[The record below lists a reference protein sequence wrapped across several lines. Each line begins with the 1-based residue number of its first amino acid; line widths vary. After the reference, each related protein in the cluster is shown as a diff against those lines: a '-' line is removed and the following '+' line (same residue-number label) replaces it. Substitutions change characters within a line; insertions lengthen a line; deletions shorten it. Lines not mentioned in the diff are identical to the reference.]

1 MALTNVTN
9 LANLTLF
16 AALVVILTL
25 IMIKAAE
32 QVAYPLTGY
41 FSNLVSD
48 YLEANQKLTPFY
60 THTPDIDGVKA
71 AIAARDSFNT
81 PRIALVNALNKQY
94 ETVKASDLVTANIQ
108 SLANIKTYTVTTAH
122 QPNLFTGPLYFIYKI
137 AHTIALSRSLEKQVP
152 GAKFVPVYYMG
163 SEDADLDE
171 LGFVNIGGQKLVWQT
186 KQTGAVGRMLVDVEL
201 LSLIKLIEGQIGVS
215 VHGIA
220 WVNLLKQSFTIG
232 KTIAQATFEIVDHL
246 FGAYG
251 LVVVQP
257 DSQALKSLFTG
268 VIEKELTTGFSNNAV
283 QQTIKNLSVHY
294 KVQAAG
300 RAINLFYLQGNKR
313 ERIVQT
319 DAGYEVTAL
328 GLSFTKDQI
337 LTDVKNNP
345 VNYSP
350 NVILRGVFQE
360 TILPNVAF
368 IGGGGELAYWLELK
382 EVFADA
388 AVPFP
393 VLLLRNSFL
402 LVPAKQALQLQKMH
416 INTVNLFKGRPQVI
430 IDSFVKA
437 NSVHHLQINTQIA
450 AIEAQYALIKE
461 QAAAIDVSLV
471 DHIEALTHKQAQK
484 LLQVQKKMLRAEKR
498 KYEVEQQQITKIME
512 QLFPGGS
519 LQERTENIADWY
531 KIYGTHFV
539 SAIVENSDD
548 FSKGFTLL
556 YLND

>member
-1 MALTNVTN
+1 
-9 LANLTLF
+9 
-16 AALVVILTL
+16 
-25 IMIKAAE
+25 MIKAAE

-108 SLANIKTYTVTTAH
+108 SLANSKTYTVTTAH

-152 GAKFVPVYYMG
+152 SAKFVPVYYMG

-186 KQTGAVGRMLVDVEL
+186 KQTGAVGRMLVDAEL

-215 VHGIA
+215 VHGVA
-220 WVNLLKQSFTIG
+220 WVGLLKQTFTIG
-232 KTIAQATFEIVDHL
+232 KTIAQATLEIVHHL
-246 FGAYG
+246 FGDYG

-257 DSQALKSLFTG
+257 DSPELKSLFTS

-337 LTDVKNNP
+337 LADVQNNP
-345 VNYSP
+345 ANYSP
-350 NVILRGVFQE
+350 NVIFRGVFQE

-382 EVFADA
+382 QVFADA

-437 NSVHHLQINTQIA
+437 NSVHHLQINTQMA

-461 QAAAIDVSLV
+461 QAAAIDASLV
-471 DHIEALTHKQAQK
+471 DHIEALSHKQAQK

-498 KYEVEQQQITKIME
+498 KYEAEQQQITKIME

>member
-108 SLANIKTYTVTTAH
+108 SLANSKTYTVTTAH

-215 VHGIA
+215 VHGIT

-232 KTIAQATFEIVDHL
+232 KTIAQATLEIVHHL
-246 FGAYG
+246 FGDYG

-257 DSQALKSLFTG
+257 DSPELKSLFTG

-328 GLSFTKDQI
+328 GLCFTRDQI
-337 LTDVKNNP
+337 LADVQNNP
-345 VNYSP
+345 ANYSP
-350 NVILRGVFQE
+350 NVIFRGVFQE

-382 EVFADA
+382 QFFADA

-437 NSVHHLQINTQIA
+437 NSVHHLQINTQMA

-461 QAAAIDVSLV
+461 QAAAIDASLV
-471 DHIEALTHKQAQK
+471 DHIEALSHKQAQK

-498 KYEVEQQQITKIME
+498 KYEAEQQQITKIME

>member
-32 QVAYPLTGY
+32 QIAYPLTGY

-71 AIAARDSFNT
+71 AMAARDSFNT

-94 ETVKASDLVTANIQ
+94 ETVIASDLVTANIQ
-108 SLANIKTYTVTTAH
+108 SLANSKTYTVTTAH

-137 AHTIALSRSLEKQVP
+137 AHTIALSRSLEKQIP

-163 SEDADLDE
+163 SEDADLEE

-215 VHGIA
+215 VHGIT

-257 DSQALKSLFTG
+257 DSQALKSLFTS

-319 DAGYEVTAL
+319 DAGHEVTAL
-328 GLSFTKDQI
+328 GLSFTRDQI
-337 LTDVKNNP
+337 LADVQNNP
-345 VNYSP
+345 ANYSP

-382 EVFADA
+382 QVFADA

-437 NSVHHLQINTQIA
+437 NSVHHLQINTQMA

-461 QAAAIDVSLV
+461 QAAAIDASLV
-471 DHIEALTHKQAQK
+471 DHIEALSHKQAQK

-498 KYEVEQQQITKIME
+498 KYEAEQQQITKIME
-512 QLFPGGS
+512 QLFPGDS

-539 SAIVENSDD
+539 DAIVENSDD

>member
-81 PRIALVNALNKQY
+81 PRLALVDALNKQY
-94 ETVKASDLVTANIQ
+94 ETVKASDLAIANIQ
-108 SLANIKTYTVTTAH
+108 SLANSNTYTVTTAH

-220 WVNLLKQSFTIG
+220 WINLLKQSFTIG

-257 DSQALKSLFTG
+257 DSPELKSLFTS

-328 GLSFTKDQI
+328 GLSFTRDQI
-337 LTDVKNNP
+337 LADVQNNP
-345 VNYSP
+345 ANYSP

-382 EVFADA
+382 QVFADA

-437 NSVHHLQINTQIA
+437 NSVHHLQINTQMA

-461 QAAAIDVSLV
+461 QAAAIDASLV
-471 DHIEALTHKQAQK
+471 DHIEALSHKQAQK

-498 KYEVEQQQITKIME
+498 KYEAEQQQITKIME

>member
-1 MALTNVTN
+1 MN
-9 LANLTLF
+9 LPLF

-108 SLANIKTYTVTTAH
+108 SLANSKTYTVTTAH

-137 AHTIALSRSLEKQVP
+137 AHTIALSRSLNKQMP
-152 GAKFVPVYYMG
+152 EANFVPVYYMG

-215 VHGIA
+215 VHGVA

-232 KTIAQATFEIVDHL
+232 KTIAQATFEIVHHL

-257 DSQALKSLFTG
+257 DSPELKCLFTS

-337 LTDVKNNP
+337 LADVQNNP
-345 VNYSP
+345 ANYSP

-382 EVFADA
+382 QVFADA

-437 NSVHHLQINTQIA
+437 NSVHHLQINTQMA

-461 QAAAIDVSLV
+461 QAAAIDASLV
-471 DHIEALTHKQAQK
+471 DHIEALSHKQAQK

-498 KYEVEQQQITKIME
+498 KYEAEQQQITKIME

>member
-9 LANLTLF
+9 LSNLTLF

-41 FSNLVSD
+41 FSSLVSD
-48 YLEANQKLTPFY
+48 YLEANQKLAPFY
-60 THTPDIDGVKA
+60 THQPNMDGIKA
-71 AIAARDSFNT
+71 AMAARDSFNT
-81 PRIALVNALNKQY
+81 PRISLVHVLNKQY
-94 ETVKASDLVTANIQ
+94 ESIKASELVTANIQ
-108 SLANIKTYTVTTAH
+108 SLANSKTYTVTTAH

-186 KQTGAVGRMLVDVEL
+186 KQTGAVGRMLVDAEL

-215 VHGIA
+215 VHGVA
-220 WVNLLKQSFTIG
+220 WVGLLKQTFTIG
-232 KTIAQATFEIVDHL
+232 KTIAQATLEIVHHL
-246 FGAYG
+246 FGDYG

-257 DSQALKSLFTG
+257 DSPELKSLFTS
-268 VIEKELTTGFSNNAV
+268 VIEKELITGFSNNAV

-319 DAGYEVTAL
+319 DAVYEVTAL

-337 LTDVKNNP
+337 LADVQNNP
-345 VNYSP
+345 ANYSP

-360 TILPNVAF
+360 TILPNIAF

-382 EVFADA
+382 QVFADA

-437 NSVHHLQINTQIA
+437 NSVHHLQINTQMA

-461 QAAAIDVSLV
+461 QAAAIDASLV
-471 DHIEALTHKQAQK
+471 DHIEALSHKQAQK

-498 KYEVEQQQITKIME
+498 KYEAEQQQITKIME

>member
-60 THTPDIDGVKA
+60 THQPNMDGIKA
-71 AIAARDSFNT
+71 AMAARDSFNT

-108 SLANIKTYTVTTAH
+108 SLANSKTYTVTTAH

-186 KQTGAVGRMLVDVEL
+186 KQTGAVGRMLVDAEL

-215 VHGIA
+215 VHGVA
-220 WVNLLKQSFTIG
+220 WVDLLKQTFTIG
-232 KTIAQATFEIVDHL
+232 KTIAQATLEIVHHL
-246 FGAYG
+246 FGDYG

-257 DSQALKSLFTG
+257 DSPDLKSLFTS

-328 GLSFTKDQI
+328 GLSFTRDQI
-337 LTDVKNNP
+337 LADVQNNP
-345 VNYSP
+345 ANYSP
-350 NVILRGVFQE
+350 NVIFRGVFQE

-382 EVFADA
+382 QFFADA

-437 NSVHHLQINTQIA
+437 NSVHHLQINTQMA

-461 QAAAIDVSLV
+461 QAAAIDASLV
-471 DHIEALTHKQAQK
+471 DHIEALSHKQAQK

-498 KYEVEQQQITKIME
+498 KYEAEQQQITKIME

-531 KIYGTHFV
+531 KIYGNHFV

>member
-108 SLANIKTYTVTTAH
+108 TLANSKTYTVTTAH

-137 AHTIALSRSLEKQVP
+137 AHTIALSRSLEKQIP

-215 VHGIA
+215 VHGIT

-232 KTIAQATFEIVDHL
+232 KTIAQATLEIVHHL
-246 FGAYG
+246 FGDYG

-257 DSQALKSLFTG
+257 DSPELKSLFTG

-328 GLSFTKDQI
+328 GLCFTRDQI
-337 LTDVKNNP
+337 LADVQNNP
-345 VNYSP
+345 ANYSP
-350 NVILRGVFQE
+350 NVIFRGVFQE

-382 EVFADA
+382 QFFADA

-437 NSVHHLQINTQIA
+437 NSVHHLQINTQMA

-461 QAAAIDVSLV
+461 QAAAIDASLV
-471 DHIEALTHKQAQK
+471 DHIEALSHKQAQK

-498 KYEVEQQQITKIME
+498 KYEAEQQQITKIME

>member
-215 VHGIA
+215 VHGIT

-232 KTIAQATFEIVDHL
+232 KTIAQATFEIVNHL

-257 DSQALKSLFTG
+257 DSPELKSLFTS

-328 GLSFTKDQI
+328 GLCFTRDQI
-337 LTDVKNNP
+337 LADVQNNP
-345 VNYSP
+345 ANYSP

-382 EVFADA
+382 QVFADA
-388 AVPFP
+388 TVPFP

-402 LVPAKQALQLQKMH
+402 LVPAKEAQQLQKMH
-416 INTVNLFKGRPQVI
+416 INTINLFKGRPQVI

-461 QAAAIDVSLV
+461 QAAAIDASLV
-471 DHIEALTHKQAQK
+471 DHIEALSHKQAQK

>member
-81 PRIALVNALNKQY
+81 PRIALVNALNNQY
-94 ETVKASDLVTANIQ
+94 ETVKASDLATANIQ
-108 SLANIKTYTVTTAH
+108 SLANSNTYTVTTAH

-152 GAKFVPVYYMG
+152 GANFVPVYYMG

-215 VHGIA
+215 VHGIT

-257 DSQALKSLFTG
+257 DSPELKSLFTG

-328 GLSFTKDQI
+328 GLSFTRDQI
-337 LTDVKNNP
+337 LADVQNNP
-345 VNYSP
+345 ANYSP

-382 EVFADA
+382 QVFADA

-437 NSVHHLQINTQIA
+437 NSVHHLQINTQMA

-461 QAAAIDVSLV
+461 QAAAIDASLV
-471 DHIEALTHKQAQK
+471 DHIEALSHKQAQK

-498 KYEVEQQQITKIME
+498 KYEAEQQQITKIME
-512 QLFPGGS
+512 QLFPGDS

>member
-1 MALTNVTN
+1 MN
-9 LANLTLF
+9 LPLF

-48 YLEANQKLTPFY
+48 YLEANQKLDPFY
-60 THTPDIDGVKA
+60 THPPNIDGIKA
-71 AIAARDSFNT
+71 AMAARDSFNT
-81 PRIALVNALNKQY
+81 PRVALVDALNKQY
-94 ETVKASDLVTANIQ
+94 EGIKGSELVTAHIQ
-108 SLANIKTYTVTTAH
+108 SLVNNKSYTVTTAH

-137 AHTIALSRSLEKQVP
+137 AHTIALSRSLNKQIP
-152 GAKFVPVYYMG
+152 GAHFVPVYYMG
-163 SEDADLDE
+163 SEDADIEE
-171 LGFVNIGGQKLVWQT
+171 LGFVTIGGQKLVWQT
-186 KQTGAVGRMLVDVEL
+186 KQTGAVGRMLVDAEL
-201 LSLIKLIEGQIGVS
+201 LSLIKSIEGQIGISSQGASWVS
-215 VHGIA
+215 
-220 WVNLLKQSFTIG
+220 LLKQSFTIG
-232 KTIAQATFEIVDHL
+232 KTIAQATLEIVHHL
-246 FGAYG
+246 FGEYG

-257 DSQALKSLFTG
+257 DTPALKSLFKS
-268 VIEKELTTGFSNNAV
+268 VLEKELTTGFSNKAV
-283 QQTIKNLSVHY
+283 QQTIQQLSANY

-300 RAINLFYLQGNKR
+300 REINLFYLQGNKR

-319 DAGYEVTAL
+319 NAGYEVTAL
-328 GLSFTKDQI
+328 GLSFTKEQI
-337 LTDVKNNP
+337 LVDVQNNP
-345 VNYSP
+345 ANYSP

-360 TILPNVAF
+360 TILPNIAF

-382 EVFADA
+382 QVFADV

-402 LVPAKQALQLQKMH
+402 LVPAKQAQQLQKMH
-416 INTVNLFKGRPQVI
+416 INTINLFQGRPQVI

-437 NSVHHLQINTQIA
+437 NSVHHLQINAQIA
-450 AIEAQYALIKE
+450 AIEAQYSLIKK
-461 QAAAIDVSLV
+461 QASAIDASLV
-471 DHIEALTHKQAQK
+471 DHIEALSHKQAQK

-498 KYEVEQQQITKIME
+498 KYEAEQQQITKIME

-531 KIYGTHFV
+531 KMYGTHFV

-556 YLND
+556 YLAD

>member
-108 SLANIKTYTVTTAH
+108 SLANSKTYTVTTAH

-215 VHGIA
+215 VHGIT

-232 KTIAQATFEIVDHL
+232 KTIAQATLEIVHHL
-246 FGAYG
+246 FGDYG

-257 DSQALKSLFTG
+257 DSPELKSLFTG

-328 GLSFTKDQI
+328 GLCFTRDQI
-337 LTDVKNNP
+337 LADVQNNP
-345 VNYSP
+345 ANYSP
-350 NVILRGVFQE
+350 NVIFRGVFQE

-382 EVFADA
+382 QFFADA
-388 AVPFP
+388 EVPFP

-437 NSVHHLQINTQIA
+437 NSVHHLQINTQMA

-461 QAAAIDVSLV
+461 QAAAIDASLV
-471 DHIEALTHKQAQK
+471 DHIEALSHKQAQK

-498 KYEVEQQQITKIME
+498 KYEAEQQQITKIME

>member
-1 MALTNVTN
+1 
-9 LANLTLF
+9 
-16 AALVVILTL
+16 
-25 IMIKAAE
+25 MIKAAE

-41 FSNLVSD
+41 FSSLVSD
-48 YLEANQKLTPFY
+48 YLEANQKLAPFY
-60 THTPDIDGVKA
+60 THAPSIDGVKA
-71 AIAARDSFNT
+71 AMAARDLFNT
-81 PRIALVNALNKQY
+81 PRLALVNALNKQY
-94 ETVKASDLVTANIQ
+94 ETVKATDLIIANIQ
-108 SLANIKTYTVTTAH
+108 SLKDSNTYTVTTAH

-137 AHTIALSRSLEKQVP
+137 AHTIALSRSLNKQMP
-152 GAKFVPVYYMG
+152 EAKFVPVYYMG

-186 KQTGAVGRMLVDVEL
+186 KQTGAVGRMLVDAEL

-232 KTIAQATFEIVDHL
+232 KTIAQATLEIVHHL

-257 DSQALKSLFTG
+257 DSPDLKSLFTS

-337 LTDVKNNP
+337 LADVQNNP
-345 VNYSP
+345 ANYSP

-360 TILPNVAF
+360 TILPNIAF

-382 EVFADA
+382 QVFADA

-402 LVPAKQALQLQKMH
+402 LVPAKRALQLQKMH

-437 NSVHHLQINTQIA
+437 NSVHHLQINTQMA
-450 AIEAQYALIKE
+450 AIEAQYTLIKE
-461 QAAAIDVSLV
+461 QAAAIDASLV
-471 DHIEALTHKQAQK
+471 DHIEALSHKQAQK

-498 KYEVEQQQITKIME
+498 KYEAEQQQITKIME

-539 SAIVENSDD
+539 DAIVENSDD

>member
-25 IMIKAAE
+25 IMIKATE
-32 QVAYPLTGY
+32 QVAYSLTGY
-41 FSNLVSD
+41 FSSLVSD
-48 YLEANQKLTPFY
+48 YLEANQKLAPFY
-60 THTPDIDGVKA
+60 THAPSIDGVKA
-71 AIAARDSFNT
+71 AMAARDLFNT
-81 PRIALVNALNKQY
+81 PRTVLVNALNKQY

-108 SLANIKTYTVTTAH
+108 SLANSKTYTVTTAH

-137 AHTIALSRSLEKQVP
+137 AHTIALSRSLEKQIP

-215 VHGIA
+215 VHGVA
-220 WVNLLKQSFTIG
+220 WVGLLKQTFTIG
-232 KTIAQATFEIVDHL
+232 KTIAQATLEIVHHL
-246 FGAYG
+246 FGDYG

-257 DSQALKSLFTG
+257 DSPELKSLFTS

-328 GLSFTKDQI
+328 GLCFTRDQI
-337 LTDVKNNP
+337 LADVQNNP
-345 VNYSP
+345 ANYSP

-382 EVFADA
+382 QVFADA

-437 NSVHHLQINTQIA
+437 NSVHHLQINTQMA
-450 AIEAQYALIKE
+450 AIEAQYTLIKE
-461 QAAAIDVSLV
+461 QAAAIDASLV
-471 DHIEALTHKQAQK
+471 DHIEALSHKQAQK

-498 KYEVEQQQITKIME
+498 KYEAEQQQITKIME

>member
-32 QVAYPLTGY
+32 QIAYPLTGY

-60 THTPDIDGVKA
+60 THTPDINGVKA
-71 AIAARDSFNT
+71 AMAARDSFNT
-81 PRIALVNALNKQY
+81 PSIALVNALNKQY

-108 SLANIKTYTVTTAH
+108 SLANSKTYTVTTAH

-137 AHTIALSRSLEKQVP
+137 AHTIALSRSLEKQIP

-220 WVNLLKQSFTIG
+220 WINLLKQSFTIG

-251 LVVVQP
+251 LVIVQP
-257 DSQALKSLFTG
+257 DSPELKSLFTS

-319 DAGYEVTAL
+319 DTGFEVTAL

-337 LTDVKNNP
+337 LADVQNNP
-345 VNYSP
+345 ANYSP

-382 EVFADA
+382 QVFADA
-388 AVPFP
+388 AVPLP

-402 LVPAKQALQLQKMH
+402 LVPAKEAQQLQKMH
-416 INTVNLFKGRPQVI
+416 INTINLFKGRPQVI

-461 QAAAIDVSLV
+461 QAAAIDASLV
-471 DHIEALTHKQAQK
+471 DHIEALSHKQAQK

-498 KYEVEQQQITKIME
+498 KYEAEQQQITKIME
-512 QLFPGGS
+512 QLFPGDS

>member
-1 MALTNVTN
+1 
-9 LANLTLF
+9 
-16 AALVVILTL
+16 
-25 IMIKAAE
+25 
-32 QVAYPLTGY
+32 
-41 FSNLVSD
+41 
-48 YLEANQKLTPFY
+48 
-60 THTPDIDGVKA
+60 
-71 AIAARDSFNT
+71 
-81 PRIALVNALNKQY
+81 
-94 ETVKASDLVTANIQ
+94 
-108 SLANIKTYTVTTAH
+108 
-122 QPNLFTGPLYFIYKI
+122 
-137 AHTIALSRSLEKQVP
+137 
-152 GAKFVPVYYMG
+152 MG

-186 KQTGAVGRMLVDVEL
+186 KQIGAVGRMLVDAEL

-215 VHGIA
+215 VHGVA

-232 KTIAQATFEIVDHL
+232 KTIAQATLEIVHHL

-257 DSQALKSLFTG
+257 DSPELKSLFTS

-319 DAGYEVTAL
+319 DAVYEVTAL

-337 LTDVKNNP
+337 LTDVQNNP
-345 VNYSP
+345 ANYSP

-360 TILPNVAF
+360 TILPNIAF

-402 LVPAKQALQLQKMH
+402 LVPAKQAQQLQKMH
-416 INTVNLFKGRPQVI
+416 INTINLFKGRPQVI

-461 QAAAIDVSLV
+461 QAAAIDASLV
-471 DHIEALTHKQAQK
+471 DHIEALSHKQAQK

-498 KYEVEQQQITKIME
+498 KYEAEQQQITKIME

-531 KIYGTHFV
+531 KIYGNHFV

>member
-48 YLEANQKLTPFY
+48 YLEANQKLAPFY
-60 THTPDIDGVKA
+60 THAPSIEGVKA
-71 AIAARDSFNT
+71 AIVARDSFNT
-81 PRIALVNALNKQY
+81 PRLALTNALNKQY
-94 ETVKASDLVTANIQ
+94 EGIKASELVNANIQ
-108 SLANIKTYTVTTAH
+108 SLVNSKTYTVTTAH

-137 AHTIALSRSLEKQVP
+137 AHTIALSRSLEKQIP

-186 KQTGAVGRMLVDVEL
+186 KQTGAVGRMLVDAEL

-215 VHGIA
+215 VNGIA
-220 WVNLLKQSFTIG
+220 WVGLLKQTFTIG
-232 KTIAQATFEIVDHL
+232 KTIAQATLEIVHQL

-257 DSQALKSLFTG
+257 DSPALKCLFTS

-283 QQTIKNLSVHY
+283 QQTIKNLSAHY

-328 GLSFTKDQI
+328 GLSFTQEQI
-337 LTDVKNNP
+337 LADVENNP
-345 VNYSP
+345 ANYSP
-350 NVILRGVFQE
+350 NVILRGVFQD
-360 TILPNVAF
+360 TILPNIAF

-382 EVFADA
+382 QVFADA
-388 AVPFP
+388 VVPFP

-402 LVPAKQALQLQKMH
+402 LVPAKQAQQLQKMH
-416 INTVNLFKGRPQVI
+416 INTINLFKGRPQVI

-437 NSVHHLQINTQIA
+437 NSVHHLQINAQMA
-450 AIEAQYALIKE
+450 AIEAQYTLIKE
-461 QAAAIDVSLV
+461 QAAAIDASLV
-471 DHIEALTHKQAQK
+471 DHIEALSHKQAQK

>member
-25 IMIKAAE
+25 IMIKATE

-41 FSNLVSD
+41 FSSLVSD

-71 AIAARDSFNT
+71 AMAARDSFNT
-81 PRIALVNALNKQY
+81 PRTALVNALNKQY
-94 ETVKASDLVTANIQ
+94 ETVKATDLVTANIQ
-108 SLANIKTYTVTTAH
+108 SLANSKTYTVTTAH

-137 AHTIALSRSLEKQVP
+137 AHTIALSRSLNKQMP
-152 GAKFVPVYYMG
+152 EANFVPVYYMG

-186 KQTGAVGRMLVDVEL
+186 KQTGAVGRMLVDAEL
-201 LSLIKLIEGQIGVS
+201 LSLVKLIEGQIGVS
-215 VHGIA
+215 VHGVA
-220 WVNLLKQSFTIG
+220 WVGLLKQTFTIG

-251 LVVVQP
+251 LVIVQP
-257 DSQALKSLFTG
+257 DSPDLKSLFTS

-313 ERIVQT
+313 ERIVQSDT
-319 DAGYEVTAL
+319 GYEVTAL

-337 LTDVKNNP
+337 LTDVQNNP
-345 VNYSP
+345 ANYSL

-382 EVFADA
+382 QVFADA

-437 NSVHHLQINTQIA
+437 NSVHHLQINTQMA

-461 QAAAIDVSLV
+461 QAAAIDASLV
-471 DHIEALTHKQAQK
+471 DHIEALSHKQAQK

-498 KYEVEQQQITKIME
+498 KYEAEQQQITKIME

-539 SAIVENSDD
+539 DAIVENSDD

>member
-108 SLANIKTYTVTTAH
+108 SLANSKTYTVTTAH

-186 KQTGAVGRMLVDVEL
+186 KQTGAVGRMLVDAEL

-215 VHGIA
+215 VHGVA
-220 WVNLLKQSFTIG
+220 WVDLLKQTFTIG
-232 KTIAQATFEIVDHL
+232 KTIAQATLEIVHHL
-246 FGAYG
+246 FGDYG

-257 DSQALKSLFTG
+257 DSPELKSLFTG

-328 GLSFTKDQI
+328 GLSFTRDQI
-337 LTDVKNNP
+337 LADVQNNP
-345 VNYSP
+345 ANYSP
-350 NVILRGVFQE
+350 NVIFRGVFQE

-382 EVFADA
+382 QFFADA

-437 NSVHHLQINTQIA
+437 NSVHHLQINTQMA

-461 QAAAIDVSLV
+461 QAAAIDASLV
-471 DHIEALTHKQAQK
+471 DHIEALSHKQAQK

-498 KYEVEQQQITKIME
+498 KYEAEQQQITKIME

>member
-32 QVAYPLTGY
+32 QIAYPLTGY

-60 THTPDIDGVKA
+60 THTPDINGVKA
-71 AIAARDSFNT
+71 AMAARDSFNT
-81 PRIALVNALNKQY
+81 PSIALVNALNKQY

-108 SLANIKTYTVTTAH
+108 SLANSKTYTVTTAH

-137 AHTIALSRSLEKQVP
+137 AHTIALSRSLNKQMP
-152 GAKFVPVYYMG
+152 EANFVPVYYMG
-163 SEDADLDE
+163 SEDADLEE

-232 KTIAQATFEIVDHL
+232 KTIAQATLEIVHHL
-246 FGAYG
+246 FGDYG

-257 DSQALKSLFTG
+257 DSPELKSLFTS

-337 LTDVKNNP
+337 LADVQNNP
-345 VNYSP
+345 ANYSP

-360 TILPNVAF
+360 TIFPNIAF

-382 EVFADA
+382 QVFADA

-402 LVPAKQALQLQKMH
+402 LVPAKQALQLHKMH

-437 NSVHHLQINTQIA
+437 NSVHHLQINTQMA
-450 AIEAQYALIKE
+450 AIEAQYTLIKE
-461 QAAAIDVSLV
+461 QAAAIDASLV
-471 DHIEALTHKQAQK
+471 DHIEALSHKQAQK

-498 KYEVEQQQITKIME
+498 KYEAEQQQITKIME

>member
-108 SLANIKTYTVTTAH
+108 SLANSKTYTVTTAH

-186 KQTGAVGRMLVDVEL
+186 KQTGAVGRMLVDAEL

-215 VHGIA
+215 VHGVA
-220 WVNLLKQSFTIG
+220 WVDLLKQTFTIG
-232 KTIAQATFEIVDHL
+232 KTIAQATLEIVHHL
-246 FGAYG
+246 FGDYG

-257 DSQALKSLFTG
+257 DSPDLKSLFTS

-328 GLSFTKDQI
+328 GLSFTRDQI
-337 LTDVKNNP
+337 LADVKNNP
-345 VNYSP
+345 ANYSP

-360 TILPNVAF
+360 TILPNIAF

-461 QAAAIDVSLV
+461 QAAAIDASLV
-471 DHIEALTHKQAQK
+471 DHIEALSHKQAQK

-498 KYEVEQQQITKIME
+498 KYEAEQQQITKIME

-531 KIYGTHFV
+531 KIYGNHFV

>member
-16 AALVVILTL
+16 AVLVVILTL

-60 THTPDIDGVKA
+60 THTPDINGVKA
-71 AIAARDSFNT
+71 AMAARDSFNT
-81 PRIALVNALNKQY
+81 PSIALVNALNKQY

-108 SLANIKTYTVTTAH
+108 SLANSKTYTVTTAH

-137 AHTIALSRSLEKQVP
+137 AHTIALSRSLEKQIP

-220 WVNLLKQSFTIG
+220 WINLLKQSFTIG

-251 LVVVQP
+251 LVIVQP
-257 DSQALKSLFTG
+257 DSPELKSLFTS

-319 DAGYEVTAL
+319 DAVYEVTAL

-337 LTDVKNNP
+337 LADVQNNP
-345 VNYSP
+345 ANYSP

-382 EVFADA
+382 QVFADA

-461 QAAAIDVSLV
+461 QAAAIDASLV
-471 DHIEALTHKQAQK
+471 DHIEALSHKQAQK

-498 KYEVEQQQITKIME
+498 KYEAEQQQITKIME
-512 QLFPGGS
+512 QLFPGDS

>member
-60 THTPDIDGVKA
+60 THTPDINGVKA
-71 AIAARDSFNT
+71 AMAARDSFNT

-94 ETVKASDLVTANIQ
+94 ETVKAKDLVTANIQ
-108 SLANIKTYTVTTAH
+108 SLAKSKTYTVTTAH

-137 AHTIALSRSLEKQVP
+137 AHTIALSRSLNKQMP
-152 GAKFVPVYYMG
+152 EANFVPVYYMG
-163 SEDADLDE
+163 SEDADLEE

-232 KTIAQATFEIVDHL
+232 KTIAQATLEIVHHL
-246 FGAYG
+246 FGDYG

-257 DSQALKSLFTG
+257 DSPELKSLFTS

-337 LTDVKNNP
+337 LADVQNNP
-345 VNYSP
+345 ANYSP

-360 TILPNVAF
+360 TILPNIAF

-382 EVFADA
+382 QVFADA

-437 NSVHHLQINTQIA
+437 NSVHHLQINTQMA

-461 QAAAIDVSLV
+461 QAAAIDASLV
-471 DHIEALTHKQAQK
+471 DHIEALSHKQAQK

-498 KYEVEQQQITKIME
+498 KYEAEQQQITKIME

>member
-32 QVAYPLTGY
+32 QIAYPLTGY

-48 YLEANQKLTPFY
+48 YLEANQKLAPFY

-81 PRIALVNALNKQY
+81 PRLALVDALNKQY
-94 ETVKASDLVTANIQ
+94 ETVIASDLVTANIQ
-108 SLANIKTYTVTTAH
+108 SLANSKTYTVTTAH

-137 AHTIALSRSLEKQVP
+137 AHTIALSRSLEKQIP

-163 SEDADLDE
+163 SEDADLEE

-215 VHGIA
+215 VHGIT

-257 DSQALKSLFTG
+257 DSQALKSLFTS

-319 DAGYEVTAL
+319 DAGHEVTAL
-328 GLSFTKDQI
+328 GLSFTRDQI
-337 LTDVKNNP
+337 LADVQNNP
-345 VNYSP
+345 ANYSP

-382 EVFADA
+382 QVFADA

-437 NSVHHLQINTQIA
+437 NSVHHLQINTQMA

-461 QAAAIDVSLV
+461 QAAAIDASLV
-471 DHIEALTHKQAQK
+471 DHIEALSHKQAQK

-498 KYEVEQQQITKIME
+498 KYEAEQQQITKIME
-512 QLFPGGS
+512 QLFPGDS